1 MTDTILSPT
10 KSEGISREIWGAP
23 LAAPTIPPQ
32 ESESP
37 HSRGLVLVVDDD
49 ADIRDLVAFKLQRA
63 GLQVVVASDGN
74 SALDAMTEHLPDV
87 ILLDVMMPGLSGLD
101 VLRHIRQDE
110 HLEALRVVLL
120 TARSRDVD
128 IDNGFSGGADDY
140 VTKPFSPRELL
151 HRVNVLLARGR

>member
-1 MTDTILSPT
+1 M
-10 KSEGISREIWGAP
+10 
-23 LAAPTIPPQ
+23 
-32 ESESP
+32 
-37 HSRGLVLVVDDD
+37 LVVDDD